1 MGVSSALTIA
11 GLSLDRRREVATRP
25 QPALLVRFGRE
36 VQEVLRRAGRI
47 VRTVRLQVTMREVVP
62 RVTRTVEVP
71 ASIALD
77 ELHDVLQVALGW
89 TDLHLHRFETGTV
102 CYSHPFEDWEENEVD
117 ERGVPLSALPPHFT
131 YVYDFGDD
139 WHHDI
144 EIVGMGGAEPGC
156 VDGGGTCPPKD
167 CGGPQGYPELQE
179 ILRRPRHREHEH
191 VREWVGDR
199 LRPFD
204 LAATDRKV
212 RAVLGEAPASVR
224 LLLAIVAEGVEL
236 TPGGRLPRVVVRAM
250 QQHRPSWYPLDRPA
264 SVEEDLLPLAVLH
277 DMMRRVGLL
286 RLAKGVLWPTKAA
299 ADDRQ
304 LLRRLRFW
312 FAAESFE
319 VVVAER
325 AAALL
330 VARGP
335 MSVDGLAQAVLPMLG
350 FGWRRGSEPITAH
363 DLRDELWRIG
373 HQLEALDMF
382 VDAGRLWQ
390 PGPSALTVL
399 PGVPLLAD
407 LV

>member
-1 MGVSSALTIA
+1 MAAIA
-11 GLSLDRRREVATRP
+11 RLRIDLDEVTPRVRRR
-25 QPALLVRFGRE
+25 
-36 VQEVLRRAGRI
+36 
-47 VRTVRLQVTMREVVP
+47 
-62 RVTRTVEVP
+62 VEVP
-71 ASIALD
+71 LDIRLD
-77 ELHDVLQVALGW
+77 ELHPVIQAAMGW
-89 TDLHLHRFETGTV
+89 EDYHLYEFRRAGTA
-102 CYSHPFEDWEENEVD
+102 W
-117 ERGVPLSALPPHFT
+117 GVPDPDWGFPGTSALPAADASLADLLGGRAKRFT